1 MFISFEGTE
10 GVGKTTLINRVEQW
24 LQAQQQP
31 YLRTRE
37 PGGTPLAEQ
46 IRALLLTPQTEPMA
60 ADCEL
65 LLLFAARAQHV
76 QQKIIPALDAGQ
88 WVLCDR
94 FIDAS
99 FAYQSA
105 GRGIVP
111 AKIQQLVDMFVP
123 VLPQYTFWLDAP
135 VEIGLQRA
143 QQRGQL
149 DRFEQEKVEF
159 FQKVRS
165 CYQQR
170 AADEPARF
178 VRLDATQ
185 SADQVWQMA
194 EQFLLARATKPDK
207 SINLA

>member
-10 GVGKTTLINRVEQW
+10 GVGKTTLINRVEHW
-24 LQAQQQP
+24 LQQQQQP
-31 YLRTRE
+31 YVRTRE

-46 IRALLLTPQTEPMA
+46 IRDLLLTPQAEPMS

-65 LLLFAARAQHV
+65 LLLFAARAQHLEAV
-76 QQKIIPALDAGQ
+76 ILPAQHAGQ

-99 FAYQSA
+99 FAYQAA
-105 GRGIVP
+105 GRGISQQ
-111 AKIQQLVDMFVP
+111 KIQQLVDLFVP
-123 VLPQYTFWLDAP
+123 VLPQRTFWLDAP
-135 VEIGLQRA
+135 VELGLQRA

-159 FQKVRS
+159 FQKVRA

-170 AADEPARF
+170 AAAEPQRF
-178 VRLDATQ
+178 IRLDAAE
-185 SADQVWQMA
+185 SADHVWQA
-194 EQFLLARATKPDK
+194 AQRYLSL
-207 SINLA
+207 